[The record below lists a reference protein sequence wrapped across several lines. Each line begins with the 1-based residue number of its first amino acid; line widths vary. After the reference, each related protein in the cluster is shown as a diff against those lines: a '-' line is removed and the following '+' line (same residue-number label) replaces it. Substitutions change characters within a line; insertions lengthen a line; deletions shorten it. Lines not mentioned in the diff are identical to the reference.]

1 MIAWS
6 DADVAALGEGR
17 VLVHDGVLG
26 PHAAPAAAALEAM
39 DAASGP
45 GRIRGRTGDV
55 VRTDRIAWLDPV
67 DAAPALHP
75 LLAWLD
81 ALRETANEAAW
92 LGLGRYELQVACY
105 EPGGGYAPHVDAFH
119 GRSTRRLTAIW
130 YGNPNWN
137 LEDGGALRA
146 WEPGGVVEIAPILD
160 RAVVFL
166 SQAVRHEV
174 LPAIRRRR
182 ALTAWYRG
190 KDDPA

>member
-1 MIAWS
+1 MIAIS

-17 VLVHDGVLG
+17 VLVRDGVLG
-26 PHAAPAAAALEAM
+26 ADAAAAAAALESL
-39 DAASGP
+39 DAAAEP

-55 VRTDRIAWLDPV
+55 VRTDRIAWLDPA
-67 DAAPALHP
+67 DAPPALGP

-81 ALRETANEAAW
+81 ALRGAANEAAW

-105 EPGGGYAPHVDAFH
+105 DPGGGYAPHVDAFR

-130 YGNPNWN
+130 YANPGWAPA
-137 LEDGGALRA
+137 DGGALRA
-146 WEPGGVVEIAPILD
+146 WEPDGPVEILPVLD

-166 SQAVRHEV
+166 STAVRHEV
-174 LPAIRRRR
+174 LPAARRRR

-190 KDDPA
+190 MTDPG